1 MFPLEWVETTVW
13 TKQNATETPS
23 STILL
28 YIYMFVLEVNIDVLQ
43 ICSLVNRI
51 DDGTYSLPSVWVGW
65 NLAITWYVIGAKKLR
80 CASQIKH
87 DKTMVNPGIVTM
99 GIVTQDNSLSI
110 PISMGWLSRS
120 HKTGVYM
127 GIVTLV
133 IYHIS
138 RYQVTSIELCS
149 KPCLFD
155 DYSGLY
161 YALYVLGYHHPWTG
175 SPSLNQTEIQ

>member
-1 MFPLEWVETTVW
+1 MIFFDWNGSKPLSELNKT
-13 TKQNATETPS
+13 
-23 STILL
+23 LL
-28 YIYMFVLEVNIDVLQ
+28 KPRAARYCFIYTYKYIYIYLSLRSNIDVLQ

-99 GIVTQDNSLSI
+99 GIVTQENSLSI

-127 GIVTLV
+127 GIVTLL
-133 IYHIS
+133 IYHISIYIYIS

-155 DYSGLY
+155 
-161 YALYVLGYHHPWTG
+161 HPWTG
-175 SPSLNQTEIQ
+175 SPSLNQR

>member
-1 MFPLEWVETTVW
+1 
-13 TKQNATETPS
+13 
-23 STILL
+23 
-28 YIYMFVLEVNIDVLQ
+28 MFVLEVNIDVLQ

>member
-1 MFPLEWVETTVW
+1 MYLNIYIYIYWYILCICTWDDDIFRLEWVETTVW

-28 YIYMFVLEVNIDVLQ
+28 YIYIQIYIYIYLSLRSNIDVLQ

-99 GIVTQDNSLSI
+99 GIVTQENSLSI

-127 GIVTLV
+127 GIVTLL

-138 RYQVTSIELCS
+138 IYIYPGIR
-149 KPCLFD
+149 
-155 DYSGLY
+155 
-161 YALYVLGYHHPWTG
+161 
-175 SPSLNQTEIQ
+175 